1 MSLGLNK
8 KYRIRNLLEKEEY
21 VDPITFQK
29 IKEEETLLNL
39 FYEANI
45 TLIPKPDKTEHT
57 FTKRL
62 TISFTNLDGK
72 LLNKIPPNN
81 VWKTHT
87 HTHTHPTA
95 KCDLF

>member
-1 MSLGLNK
+1 M
-8 KYRIRNLLEKEEY
+8 
-21 VDPITFQK
+21 
-29 IKEEETLLNL
+29 

-45 TLIPKPDKTEHT
+45 TLIPKPDKTKHT

-87 HTHTHPTA
+87 HTYPPQPNVIYSRYARLVQYLTTNQGNPSHQRIKKAGKSH
-95 KCDLF
+95 DLIN

>member
-1 MSLGLNK
+1 M
-8 KYRIRNLLEKEEY
+8 
-21 VDPITFQK
+21 
-29 IKEEETLLNL
+29 

-87 HTHTHPTA
+87 HTHTPQPNVIYSRYARLVQYLTTNQGNPSHQRIKKEGKIT
-95 KCDLF
+95 